1 MGSLSETNRLRY
13 NDPEM
18 KGRVTA
24 AVGHNAANILNEDPG
39 TPNHEARVTWA
50 DSALA
55 NSQGY
60 AEQAMWDVVL
70 NPAIN
75 EAGDAA
81 TDNDILFAVSSW
93 INKVVPIPPPLVR

>member
-1 MGSLSETNRLRY
+1 MN
-13 NDPEM
+13 
-18 KGRVTA
+18 GRVTA
-24 AVGHNAANILNEDPG
+24 AVGHNAANILNEDPA
-39 TPNHEARVTWA
+39 TPNHDARMDWA
-50 DSALA
+50 NMALA
-55 NSQGY
+55 NSQSI

-93 INKVVPIPPPLVR
+93 INKVIPIPPPA